1 MHAQM
6 EVPIMAGHP
15 MRGHLQEGEGRTMLK
30 AEAQAWEARAKYRHR
45 VVHCRLLQTR
55 NAMTEQKSRH
65 YGNPS

>member
-6 EVPIMAGHP
+6 EVPIMAGRP
-15 MRGHLQEGEGRTMLK
+15 MKGHLQEGEGRTMLK

-45 VVHCRLLQTR
+45 VVHCRLLQTM